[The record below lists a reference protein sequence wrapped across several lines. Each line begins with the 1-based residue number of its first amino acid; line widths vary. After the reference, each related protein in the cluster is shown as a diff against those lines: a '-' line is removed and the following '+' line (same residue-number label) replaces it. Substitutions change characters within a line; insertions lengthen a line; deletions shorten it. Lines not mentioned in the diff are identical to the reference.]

1 MLLRPLSQPTIALP
15 PACESGGV
23 CRTKLDMN
31 DKALHTP
38 ADPASHRSANLSKG
52 YSAVFATVFI
62 WSAPSLFM
70 FYLNRY
76 YDPWAQNFYRYSVAC
91 IAITPFLFYQIRR
104 GGPRIDLHAVKLCLL
119 PCLPNVVHQVT
130 QVMELL
136 YIGPGVYTIFTRAS
150 VIFTALLAL
159 AFFPE
164 ERVVIRQWQFQ
175 LGTLLGLIGAFGVIW
190 FQASATSPAAASA
203 SGGGND
209 QHIALPGLLIAFTAT
224 FCWALYGVL
233 IKRPSAELGS
243 IRSFSLVSFITSA
256 LLFPLTLAFGKIGT
270 PLQAG
275 LHANLVLIISAVI
288 CITLAHVLY
297 YVAIREIGVALSQ
310 SLQLLCPAI
319 AMGLSAWLYG
329 ERLTHAQLWSA
340 GILLA
345 GAFLAMRTKPVA
357 TAETAENI

>member
-1 MLLRPLSQPTIALP
+1 MNHKTLP
-15 PACESGGV
+15 ARS
-23 CRTKLDMN
+23 N
-31 DKALHTP
+31 A
-38 ADPASHRSANLSKG
+38 ASRRSADRSKG
-52 YSAVFATVFI
+52 YFAVFATVLI
-62 WSAPSLFM
+62 WSLPSLFM
-70 FYLNRY
+70 YYLNRY

-91 IAITPFLFYQIRR
+91 IAIAPLVAYQVRR
-104 GGPRIDLHAVKLCLL
+104 GGPRINMRAVRLCLL

-130 QVMELL
+130 QVMALF

-190 FQASATSPAAASA
+190 FQANANLHTE
-203 SGGGND
+203 
-209 QHIALPGLLIAFTAT
+209 HIALPGLCIAFTAT

-243 IRSFSLVSFITSA
+243 IRSFGLVSFITSA
-256 LLFPLTLAFGKIGT
+256 LLFPLTLAFGKVGT
-270 PLQAG
+270 PLHAG
-275 LHANLVLIISAVI
+275 TQANLVLIISAVT

-319 AMGLSAWLYG
+319 AVALSSWLYG

-340 GILLA
+340 AILLV
-345 GAFLAMRTKPVA
+345 GAFLAMRTKPIA